1 MSVDVLLVSYNTRN
15 LLGDVFSTLAA
26 SDYSGTIRTLV
37 VDNASSDDS
46 VDILE
51 ESKLDL
57 LITNEL
63 NVGFGRANN
72 QLLPHVK
79 SDYVLLLNTDAFVE
93 PGTLSST
100 IAFMDANPHC
110 GILGVKL
117 VGRDGELQPSCRY
130 FPTPWN
136 LFLARTGL
144 ARFFKNYVM
153 VDDMIWA
160 HDEVRECDWVPGCY
174 YLVRRAVIDQVGLFD
189 PRFFMYYEE
198 VDHCR
203 RTKAAG
209 WKVCFFP
216 GSSVVHLGGESAK
229 TTGKLTNTGKQLS
242 DIQVESE
249 ILYFRKHYG
258 FSGVFIHW
266 VLFVLGASVVA
277 LKQGARRGQGKHA
290 ISYFLKKIT
299 QFRKV
304 LVKTKFG
311 RFPTR

>member
-1 MSVDVLLVSYNTRN
+1 
-15 LLGDVFSTLAA
+15 
-26 SDYSGTIRTLV
+26 
-37 VDNASSDDS
+37 
-46 VDILE
+46 
-51 ESKLDL
+51 
-57 LITNEL
+57 
-63 NVGFGRANN
+63 
-72 QLLPHVK
+72 
-79 SDYVLLLNTDAFVE
+79 
-93 PGTLSST
+93 
-100 IAFMDANPHC
+100 
-110 GILGVKL
+110 
-117 VGRDGELQPSCRY
+117 
-130 FPTPWN
+130 
-136 LFLARTGL
+136 
-144 ARFFKNYVM
+144 
-153 VDDMIWA
+153 
-160 HDEVRECDWVPGCY
+160 
-174 YLVRRAVIDQVGLFD
+174 VIDQVGLFD